1 METYQHFDGLMQERS
16 NSIAN
21 ALELHHSCTTHRFII
36 ITEQLVQAVGYL
48 LKEHKDLFILIRYDG
63 CR

>member
-1 METYQHFDGLMQERS
+1 METYQHFDGLMQERC
-16 NSIAN
+16 NSIAK

-36 ITEQLVQAVGYL
+36 IAEQLVQAVGYL